1 MPKPPVLAVFSKFA
15 TVTADQAMTRAS
27 YVAVIVGLA
36 GLTILTTKPAFGISH
51 WWVEGLLRAA
61 LAFFIWEWLV
71 RLTYAFR
78 AGRLHAYALS
88 ARGVVDAASAL
99 AVPVA
104 LTLGAR
110 PQSAWLFGV
119 LWMLKAVPEI
129 AGLQQLRRVLVQ
141 ERGPL
146 LSVFAIFMMVVFMS
160 SALLHVLERE
170 AQPVAFGSLPS
181 TLWWAVVTMTT
192 TGYGDVVPITSLGR
206 LVAAM
211 VMICGLGVFGLWTG
225 ILATGFAAETK
236 RHNFL
241 RTWETVSKVP
251 FFNSLGSVA
260 IADVTN
266 MLRRIEVP
274 RRTMIIR
281 KGQVGDCMYF
291 IADGEVEVELPH
303 DKRISLGSGAFF
315 GEMALFENRPRS
327 ANVVTKRTSTLL
339 VLDVVEFRMLMGQHP
354 ELAQTIDAEAKRRA
368 QQNA

>member
-1 MPKPPVLAVFSKFA
+1 
-15 TVTADQAMTRAS
+15 MTRAS
-27 YVAVIVGLA
+27 YLALAIGLA

-61 LAFFIWEWLV
+61 LAFFVWEWLV
-71 RLTYAFR
+71 RLIHAFR
-78 AGRLHAYALS
+78 TERWSAYALS
-88 ARGVVDAASAL
+88 ARGLIDAVSAT
-99 AVPVA
+99 AVPIA
-104 LTLGAR
+104 LMLGAQ

-119 LWMLKAVPEI
+119 VWILKPMPEI
-129 AGLQQLRRVLVQ
+129 AGLRQLRRVMIQ

-146 LSVFAIFMMVVFMS
+146 FSVFAIFTMVVFMS

-170 AQPVAFGSLPS
+170 AQPAAFGSLPS

-192 TGYGDVVPITSLGR
+192 TGYGDVVPITPLGR
-206 LVAAM
+206 FVAAM
-211 VMICGLGVFGLWTG
+211 VMISGLGVFGLWTG

-236 RHNFL
+236 RYNFL
-241 RTWETVSKVP
+241 HTWETVSKVP
-251 FFNSLGSVA
+251 FFNSLGAVA

-291 IADGEVEVELPH
+291 IADGEVEVELPN
-303 DKRISLGSGAFF
+303 DKRIKLGSGAFF

-327 ANVVTKRTSTLL
+327 ANVVTTQTSTLL